1 MRRSTVAAVIAL
13 AGFAA
18 AVSGCG
24 SAANAGAS
32 LTSASCGQASTSVH
46 AKTETRYCGP
56 ATATLHLDGQTY
68 KFKDGGCSKDDA
80 IGLKLGVTLG
90 TIDYGNLKTNGGLPL
105 FQLQID
111 KQPVA
116 VTTVNASW
124 GGRRLIELHTVTT
137 KHAGSMPLSGTFRS
151 VTGAYGGS
159 KHFSG
164 SWDCGG
170 TISGS

>member
-1 MRRSTVAAVIAL
+1 MRHSTVAAVIAL
-13 AGFAA
+13 AGCTA

-24 SAANAGAS
+24 SAANSGAS
-32 LTSASCGQASTSVH
+32 LISDSCAQASASVH
-46 AKTETRYCGP
+46 ARTETRYCGP
-56 ATATLHLDGQTY
+56 ATATLHLDGHTY
-68 KFKDGGCSKDDA
+68 RFTDGRCSKDDA

-111 KQPVA
+111 VQPVA
-116 VTTVNASW
+116 VQTVNASW

-137 KHAGSMPLSGTFRS
+137 KHPGSRPLSGTFHS
-151 VTGAYGGS
+151 VMGAYGGT